1 MIKNNTIY
9 LLVIIA
15 TLFWGA
21 NFALA
26 GPILQEMSPLWL
38 AASRFGLSAMLMM
51 VFASWRREPL
61 LAPAMQHIK
70 AYLIIA
76 AVGIGGFNLLFFY
89 ALQTTSAGNASLIM
103 ATNPLV
109 TIVLAALVLGE
120 RPSKRLL
127 LSLPLALVGVLVV
140 ISSGDMSK
148 LTHLQNI
155 QGDVLMLGGNLA
167 WAGYN
172 VLSRKLMPKQS
183 ALTNTTLVM
192 SAGALILL
200 AAAALSGDHL
210 TTLGF
215 YPSVD
220 LAIMV
225 VGGTV
230 LAYLFW
236 NTGIA
241 RFGAGRTALFM
252 NLIPVFAM
260 LTAAVMGQLPNLAQI
275 MGGGLVISGVALAMM
290 PLRRRPEVDEG

>member
-38 AASRFGLSAMLMM
+38 AAARFGLSAVLMLA
-51 VFASWRREPL
+51 FASWRGEPL
-61 LAPAMQHIK
+61 VAPVKQHFK

-109 TIVLAALVLGE
+109 TIVLAAIVLGE
-120 RPSKRLL
+120 RPGRRLL

-140 ISSGDMSK
+140 ISSGDMST

-155 QGDVLMLGGNLA
+155 QGDLLMLGGNLA

-183 ALTNTTLVM
+183 ALTNTTVVM

-200 AAAALSGDHL
+200 AAALTSGERF
-210 TTLGF
+210 TGLGV
-215 YPSVD
+215 YASID
-220 LAIMV
+220 LLIMV
-225 VGGTV
+225 TGGTV

-260 LTAAVMGQLPNLAQI
+260 LTAALMGQLPNIAQI
-275 MGGGLVISGVALAMM
+275 MGGVLVISGVVLAMV
-290 PLRRRPEVDEG
+290 PQRKREVDEG

>member
-38 AASRFGLSAMLMM
+38 AAARFGLSAVLMLA
-51 VFASWRREPL
+51 FASWRGEPL
-61 LAPAMQHIK
+61 VAPVKQHFK

-120 RPSKRLL
+120 RPGRRLL

-140 ISSGDMSK
+140 ISSGDMST

-155 QGDVLMLGGNLA
+155 QGDLLMLGGNLA

-183 ALTNTTLVM
+183 ALTNTTVVM

-200 AAAALSGDHL
+200 AAALTSGERF
-210 TTLGF
+210 TGLGV
-215 YPSVD
+215 YASID
-220 LAIMV
+220 LLIMV
-225 VGGTV
+225 TGGTV

-260 LTAAVMGQLPNLAQI
+260 LTAALMGQLPNIAQI
-275 MGGGLVISGVALAMM
+275 MGGVLVISGVALAMV
-290 PLRRRPEVDEG
+290 PQRKREVDEG

>member
-1 MIKNNTIY
+1 
-9 LLVIIA
+9 
-15 TLFWGA
+15 
-21 NFALA
+21 
-26 GPILQEMSPLWL
+26 
-38 AASRFGLSAMLMM
+38 
-51 VFASWRREPL
+51 
-61 LAPAMQHIK
+61 MQYIK

-120 RPSKRLL
+120 RPSQRLL

-140 ISSGDMSK
+140 ISSGDISK

-200 AAAALSGDHL
+200 AAAVLSGDHL

-260 LTAAVMGQLPNLAQI
+260 LTAAVMGSLPDMAQI

>member
-38 AASRFGLSAMLMM
+38 AAARFGLSAVLMLA
-51 VFASWRREPL
+51 FASWRGEPL
-61 LAPAMQHIK
+61 VAPVKQHFK

-120 RPSKRLL
+120 RPGRRLL

-140 ISSGDMSK
+140 ISSGDMST

-155 QGDVLMLGGNLA
+155 QGDLLMLGGNLA

-183 ALTNTTLVM
+183 ALTNTTVVM

-200 AAAALSGDHL
+200 AAALTSGERF
-210 TTLGF
+210 TGLGV
-215 YPSVD
+215 YASID
-220 LAIMV
+220 LLIMV
-225 VGGTV
+225 TGGTV

-260 LTAAVMGQLPNLAQI
+260 LTAALMGQLPNIAQI
-275 MGGGLVISGVALAMM
+275 MGGVLVISGVVLAMV
-290 PLRRRPEVDEG
+290 PQRKREVDEG

>member
-9 LLVIIA
+9 LLVITS

-26 GPILQEMSPLWL
+26 GPILQDISPLWL
-38 AASRFGLSAMLMM
+38 AALRFVLSALIMIA
-51 VFASWRREPL
+51 FSSWRGEPL
-61 LAPAMQHIK
+61 IVPALQYIK
-70 AYLIIA
+70 TYFLIG

-89 ALQTTSAGNASLIM
+89 AMQTTSAGNASLIM

-109 TIVLAALVLGE
+109 TMVLAALVLGE
-120 RPSKRLL
+120 RPGLRLL
-127 LSLPLALVGVLVV
+127 LSLPLALAGVIVV

-148 LTHLQNI
+148 LTHLQNV
-155 QGDVLMLGGNLA
+155 QGDLLMLGANLA

-172 VLSRKLMPKQS
+172 VLSRKLMPQQS

-200 AAAALSGDHL
+200 VAAAISHEHMTAI
-210 TTLGF
+210 GF
-215 YPSVD
+215 YAGID

-241 RFGAGRTALFM
+241 RLGAGRTAIFM

-260 LTAAVMGQLPNLAQI
+260 LTAAVMGYLPNAAQI
-275 MGGGLVISGVALAMM
+275 MGGALVISGVALAMV
-290 PLRRRPEVDEG
+290 PQRKREVDEG

>member
-1 MIKNNTIY
+1 MIKDKTIY

-26 GPILQEMSPLWL
+26 GPILQEIVPLWS
-38 AASRFGLSAMLMM
+38 AALRFVLSALIMIA
-51 VFASWRREPL
+51 FASWRREPL
-61 LAPAMQHIK
+61 IAPAAQYIK

-89 ALQTTSAGNASLIM
+89 AMQTTSAGNASLVM

-109 TIVLAALVLGE
+109 TMVLAALVLGE
-120 RPSKRLL
+120 QPSRRLL

-140 ISSGDMSK
+140 ISGGDMTK
-148 LTHLQNI
+148 LTHLQNV
-155 QGDVLMLGGNLA
+155 QGDVLMLGANLA

-200 AAAALSGDHL
+200 VAALISGERM
-210 TTLGF
+210 TGLGV
-215 YPSVD
+215 YASID
-220 LAIMV
+220 LLIMV

-260 LTAAVMGQLPNLAQI
+260 LTAAVMGQLPNVAQI
-275 MGGGLVISGVALAMM
+275 MGGALVIAGVALAMM

>member
-9 LLVIIA
+9 LLVITS

-26 GPILQEMSPLWL
+26 GPILQDISPLWL
-38 AASRFGLSAMLMM
+38 AALRFVLSALIMIA
-51 VFASWRREPL
+51 FSSWRGEPL
-61 LAPAMQHIK
+61 IVPALQYIK
-70 AYLIIA
+70 TYFLIG

-89 ALQTTSAGNASLIM
+89 AMQTTSAGNASLIM

-109 TIVLAALVLGE
+109 TMVLAALVLGE
-120 RPSKRLL
+120 RPGLRLL
-127 LSLPLALVGVLVV
+127 LSLPLALAGVIVV

-148 LTHLQNI
+148 LTHLQNV
-155 QGDVLMLGGNLA
+155 QGDLLMLGANLA

-172 VLSRKLMPKQS
+172 VLSRKLMPQQS

-200 AAAALSGDHL
+200 VAAATSSEHITA
-210 TTLGF
+210 LGF
-215 YPSVD
+215 YASID

-241 RFGAGRTALFM
+241 RLGAGRTALFM

-260 LTAAVMGQLPNLAQI
+260 LTAAVMGRLPNAAQI
-275 MGGGLVISGVALAMM
+275 MGGALVISGVALAMV
-290 PLRRRPEVDEG
+290 PQRKREVDEG

>member
-9 LLVIIA
+9 LLVILA
-15 TLFWGA
+15 TVFWGA

-38 AASRFGLSAMLMM
+38 AALRFGLSAALMIA
-51 VFASWRREPL
+51 FASWRREPL
-61 LAPAMQHIK
+61 ILPAMQHIK

-76 AVGIGGFNLLFFY
+76 AVGIGSFNLLFFF

-120 RPSKRLL
+120 RPSQRLL

-140 ISSGDMSK
+140 ITSGDMSK
-148 LTHLQNI
+148 LAHLQNI
-155 QGDVLMLGGNLA
+155 QGDVLMLGANLA

-200 AAAALSGDHL
+200 AAAAVSGEQI
-210 TTLGF
+210 TTLSL
-215 YPSVD
+215 YPSID

-260 LTAAVMGQLPNLAQI
+260 LTAAVMGNLPNMAQI
-275 MGGGLVISGVALAMM
+275 MGGALVISGVALAML
-290 PLRRRPEVDEG
+290 PQRRREVDEG